1 MSTDDYRQAVAAG
14 STIPLRLSMLPD
26 ASWDQTLKPAMTAN
40 GFAAFEE
47 AALGDLANDAANRV
61 F

>member
-1 MSTDDYRQAVAAG
+1 MSTDDYRQAVAR

-40 GFAAFEE
+40 GFGAFEE
-47 AALGDLANDAANRV
+47 AALRDLANYAANRV